1 MTGNILKYSVWWIL
15 CICIQLFVLNR
26 LNIDY
31 FISPQYYIFFLII
44 LPVFTERHLLLVL
57 AFLTGLTIDMFEAS
71 GGLHAAACVFTIY
84 FRGTILRAFAPR
96 EGYGKDNFLTIEKF
110 GLGNFVLYVGF
121 FVLIHHLTL
130 FFLEVFSFKNFF
142 YTLIRTAASGLV
154 SMVLIVISAMAFFA
168 KSSSTK

>member
-1 MTGNILKYSVWWIL
+1 MSANILKYSLWWIF
-15 CICIQLFVLNR
+15 CISIQLFVLNR

-31 FISPQYYIFFLII
+31 FISPQYYIFFLVI

-57 AFLTGLTIDMFEAS
+57 AFFTGLTIDMFEAS
-71 GGLHAAACVFTIY
+71 GGLHAAACVFATY

-121 FVLIHHLTL
+121 FILIHHLTL
-130 FFLEVFSFKNFF
+130 FFLEVFTFRNFF
-142 YTLIRTAASGLV
+142 YTLLRTVSSGAV
-154 SMVLIVISAMAFFA
+154 SLVLIVITAMAFFA
-168 KSSSTK
+168 RSSGSK

>member
-1 MTGNILKYSVWWIL
+1 MTGNILKYSVWWVL

-142 YTLIRTAASGLV
+142 YTLIRTVSSGLV

-168 KSSSTK
+168 KSSSSK